1 MLFVPGNNMRMIHK
15 SSSLDVDSVIL
26 DLEDAVPIAEK
37 ETARIFVRD
46 SVEPVKRGGP
56 DVYVRVNA
64 LSSGLVQKDVDMAIH
79 EGLDGIVL
87 PKCETRADISKIE
100 DLIREKESQRNVET
114 GAIGI
119 LPLLETAKG
128 VVSAYDIASASSRVI
143 ALGFGAVDYTRDM
156 GVPISKEGVELLYP
170 RSHIAVASRAAGIQA
185 VDSPWI
191 DILDKEGLT
200 KDSSLARQLGFN
212 GKMLIHPSHTDVVNK
227 IFSPSEP
234 EIEYARKIVAAYE
247 QAQARGLGAT
257 SLNQKMID
265 VATFRQAQE
274 LLMLAEQISERQR
287 KRVHRGVSA
296 ESLRD

>member
-1 MLFVPGNNMRMIHK
+1 MFVPGNNMRMIHK
-15 SSSLDVDSVIL
+15 SSSLDTDSIIL

-46 SVEPVKRGGP
+46 SVELVKRGGA

-64 LSSGLVQKDVDMAIH
+64 LSSGLVQKDLDMAIR

-87 PKCETRADISKIE
+87 PKCETRADILKIE
-100 DLIREKESQRNVET
+100 DLIREKEVEQNVEA
-114 GAIGI
+114 GVIGI

-128 VVSAYDIASASSRVI
+128 VLSAYDIASASSRVI

-156 GVPISKEGVELLYP
+156 RVAISKEGVELLYP

-212 GKMLIHPSHTDVVNK
+212 GKMLIHPSQIDVVNR
-227 IFSPSEP
+227 IFSPSEA
-234 EIEYARKIVAAYE
+234 EIEYARKIIAAHE
-247 QAQARGLGAT
+247 QAEARGLGAT
-257 SLNQKMID
+257 SLDQKMID
-265 VATFRQAQE
+265 IATFRQAQE
-274 LLMLAEQISERQR
+274 LLVLAERISEKQR
-287 KRVHRGVSA
+287 KRVDRS
-296 ESLRD
+296 

>member
-1 MLFVPGNNMRMIHK
+1 MRMIHK
-15 SSSLDVDSVIL
+15 SSSLDTDSIIL
-26 DLEDAVPIAEK
+26 DLEDAVPVAEK

-46 SVEPVKRGGP
+46 SVELVKRGGA

-64 LSSGLVQKDVDMAIH
+64 LSSGLVQKDLDMAIR

-87 PKCETRADISKIE
+87 PKCETRADILKIE
-100 DLIREKESQRNVET
+100 DLIREKEVEQNVEA
-114 GAIGI
+114 GVIGI

-128 VVSAYDIASASSRVI
+128 VLSAYDIASASSRVI

-156 GVPISKEGVELLYP
+156 RVAISKEGVELLYP

-212 GKMLIHPSHTDVVNK
+212 GKMLIHPSQIDVVNR
-227 IFSPSEP
+227 IFSPSEA
-234 EIEYARKIVAAYE
+234 EIEYARKIIAAHE
-247 QAQARGLGAT
+247 QAEARGLGAT
-257 SLNQKMID
+257 SLDQKMID
-265 VATFRQAQE
+265 IATFRQAQE
-274 LLMLAEQISERQR
+274 LLVLAERISEKQR
-287 KRVHRGVSA
+287 KRVDRS
-296 ESLRD
+296 

>member
-1 MLFVPGNNMRMIHK
+1 MLFVPGNNMRMIQK
-15 SSSLDVDSVIL
+15 SSSLDTDSIIL

-46 SVEPVKRGGP
+46 SVDLVKRGGA

-64 LSSGLVQKDVDMAIH
+64 LSSGLVQKDFDMAIR

-87 PKCETRADISKIE
+87 PKCETKSDIYKIE
-100 DLIREKESQRNVET
+100 DLIREKEVKQNVEA
-114 GAIGI
+114 GVIGI
-119 LPLLETAKG
+119 LPLLETARG
-128 VVSAYDIASASSRVI
+128 VLSAYDIASASSRVI

-156 GVPISKEGVELLYP
+156 GVAISKEGVELLYP

-212 GKMLIHPSHTDVVNK
+212 GKMLIHPSQIDVVNR
-227 IFSPSEP
+227 IFSPSEA
-234 EIEYARKIVAAYE
+234 EIEYARKIVAAHE
-247 QAQARGLGAT
+247 QAQARGVGAT
-257 SLNQKMID
+257 SLDQKMID
-265 VATFRQAQE
+265 IATFRQAQE
-274 LLMLAEQISERQR
+274 LLMLAERISEKQR
-287 KRVHRGVSA
+287 KRVDRS
-296 ESLRD
+296 

>member
-1 MLFVPGNNMRMIHK
+1 LRIVRSMLFVPGNNMRMIHK
-15 SSSLDVDSVIL
+15 SSSLDTDSIIL
-26 DLEDAVPIAEK
+26 DLEDAVPVAEK

-46 SVEPVKRGGP
+46 SVELVKRGGA

-64 LSSGLVQKDVDMAIH
+64 LSSGLVQKDLDMAIR

-87 PKCETRADISKIE
+87 PKCETRADILKIE
-100 DLIREKESQRNVET
+100 DLIREKEVEQNVEA
-114 GAIGI
+114 GVIGI

-128 VVSAYDIASASSRVI
+128 VLSAYDIASASSRVI

-156 GVPISKEGVELLYP
+156 RVAISKEGVELLYP

-212 GKMLIHPSHTDVVNK
+212 GKMLIHPSQIDVVNR
-227 IFSPSEP
+227 IFSPSEA
-234 EIEYARKIVAAYE
+234 EIEYARKIIAAHE
-247 QAQARGLGAT
+247 QAEARGLGAT
-257 SLNQKMID
+257 SLDQKMID
-265 VATFRQAQE
+265 IATFRQAQE
-274 LLMLAEQISERQR
+274 LLVLAERISEKQR
-287 KRVHRGVSA
+287 KRVDRS
-296 ESLRD
+296 

>member
-15 SSSLDVDSVIL
+15 SSSLDTDSIIL

-46 SVEPVKRGGP
+46 SVDLVKRGGA

-64 LSSGLVQKDVDMAIH
+64 LSSGLVQKDLDMAIR

-100 DLIREKESQRNVET
+100 DLIREKEVEQNVEA
-114 GAIGI
+114 GVIGI
-119 LPLLETAKG
+119 LPLLETARG
-128 VVSAYDIASASSRVI
+128 VLSAYDIASASSRVI

-156 GVPISKEGVELLYP
+156 RVAISKEGVELLYP

-212 GKMLIHPSHTDVVNK
+212 GKMLIHPSQIDVVNR
-227 IFSPSEP
+227 IFSPSEA
-234 EIEYARKIVAAYE
+234 EIEYARKIIAAHE
-247 QAQARGLGAT
+247 QAEARGLGAT
-257 SLNQKMID
+257 SLDQKMID
-265 VATFRQAQE
+265 IATFRQAQE
-274 LLMLAEQISERQR
+274 LLVLAERISEKQR
-287 KRVHRGVSA
+287 KRVDRS
-296 ESLRD
+296 

>member
-15 SSSLDVDSVIL
+15 SSSLDTDSIIL
-26 DLEDAVPIAEK
+26 DLEDAVPVAEK

-46 SVEPVKRGGP
+46 SVELVKRGGA

-64 LSSGLVQKDVDMAIH
+64 LSSGLVQKDLDMAIR

-87 PKCETRADISKIE
+87 PKCETRADILKIE
-100 DLIREKESQRNVET
+100 DLIREKEVEQNVEA
-114 GAIGI
+114 GVIGI

-128 VVSAYDIASASSRVI
+128 VLSAYDIASASSRVI

-156 GVPISKEGVELLYP
+156 RVAISKEGVELLYP

-212 GKMLIHPSHTDVVNK
+212 GKMLIHPSQIDVVNR
-227 IFSPSEP
+227 IFSPSEA
-234 EIEYARKIVAAYE
+234 EIEYARKIVAAHE
-247 QAQARGLGAT
+247 QAQARGVGAT
-257 SLNQKMID
+257 SLDQKMID
-265 VATFRQAQE
+265 IATFRQAQE
-274 LLMLAEQISERQR
+274 LLMLAERISEKQR
-287 KRVHRGVSA
+287 KRVDRS
-296 ESLRD
+296 